1 MKLLRAV
8 SRLSDLG
15 LIASMVA
22 LVAIMLLVTVDVIL
36 RNLISNSISGAVEIS
51 EFLQGV
57 LVFLGMAATLKSGHH
72 IAADM
77 LVQTFS
83 IRNQA
88 IVDLLTGLLSFAV
101 MALMALA
108 LWAIATG
115 PGASYEVT
123 SVLEIPTQPF
133 WMIAS
138 FGIALMC
145 VELLRVVIACIV
157 VLVGEPT

>member
-22 LVAIMLLVTVDVIL
+22 LMAIMLLVTVDVIL
-36 RNLISNSISGAVEIS
+36 RNLISNSISGA
-51 EFLQGV
+51 
-57 LVFLGMAATLKSGHH
+57 VFLGMAATLKSGHH